1 MKKFI
6 LALLL
11 IACSAVHAEFLQ
23 LRAPNVSITLTDHAC
38 PDEVA
43 GILKPEFKEQFK
55 EAWVLLHGRPVL
67 ACWIRDVKD
76 PKLAFIMTGSGQAI
90 GVELSAFTVDVG
102 V

>member
-6 LALLL
+6 LAILL

-43 GILKPEFKEQFK
+43 GILKPEFKDQFK
-55 EAWVLLHGRPVL
+55 EAWVLLHGRQIL
-67 ACWIRDVKD
+67 ACWIRHLEN
-76 PKLAFIMTGSGQAI
+76 PKVAVIMTGSGEAF